1 MRIVAFLCM
10 MLAVSMAS
18 ADVGAKP
25 SAPGSGC
32 AVENARRVQN
42 YYNAISDLVADF
54 EQKSEVASL
63 AGKSLGGGE
72 SRGEVTLA
80 KPGKMRWRYVNS
92 DGSDAS
98 LVVSDGKVLWIYD
111 LAAREAQR
119 FSVEEGFL
127 SGAAM
132 QFLFGEGDL
141 LQSFVVTSKSCVS
154 PVVLSLVP
162 REAAT
167 YEKLE
172 LEVDAKTGQV
182 IESAVFDI
190 VGNVTRVRFANLR
203 INQKP
208 KAQVFSFDP
217 PKGVRVLEALPAF

>member
-1 MRIVAFLCM
+1 MRLVAFLCC
-10 MLAVSMAS
+10 LFCVAS
-18 ADVGAKP
+18 ANAAG
-25 SAPGSGC
+25 SAAPVPQAANC
-32 AVENARRVQN
+32 ATEHARRVQG
-42 YYNAISDLVADF
+42 YYNAISDLIADF
-54 EQKSEVASL
+54 EQNSEVASL
-63 AGKSLGGGE
+63 EGKSLGGGE

-80 KPGKMRWRYVNS
+80 KPGKMRWHYKNT

-98 LVVSDGKVLWIYD
+98 LVVTDGKVLWIYD
-111 LAAREAQR
+111 PEAREAQR

-141 LQSFVVTSKSCVS
+141 LQSFVITSKSCQP
-154 PVVLSLVP
+154 PVVLSLLP

-172 LEVDAKTGQV
+172 LEVDVKTGQIV
-182 IESAVFDI
+182 ESAVFDI
-190 VGNVTRVRFANLR
+190 VGNVTRVRFSNVR
-203 INQKP
+203 TNQSP
-208 KAQVFSFDP
+208 KQQTFTFDP

>member
-1 MRIVAFLCM
+1 MRFVAFLCM
-10 MLAVSMAS
+10 MFVVSIAAADAVT
-18 ADVGAKP
+18 KP
-25 SAPGSGC
+25 NSQGPSC

-42 YYNAISDLVADF
+42 YYNAISDLTADF

-63 AGKSLGGGE
+63 EGKSLGGGE
-72 SRGEVTLA
+72 SRGEVMLA
-80 KPGKMRWRYVNS
+80 KPGKMRWRYMNS

-111 LAAREAQR
+111 PAAREAQR

-141 LQSFVVTSKSCVS
+141 LKSFAITSKSCVP

-190 VGNVTRVRFANLR
+190 VGNVTRVRFAKVQTD
-203 INQKP
+203 QKP
-208 KAQVFSFDP
+208 KAQAFLFDP
-217 PKGVRVLEALPAF
+217 PTGVRVLEVLPAF

>member
-1 MRIVAFLCM
+1 MRIVAFLCWIF
-10 MLAVSMAS
+10 LVATAT
-18 ADVGAKP
+18 ADERVVPGAK
-25 SAPGSGC
+25 APNC
-32 AVENARRVQN
+32 ATEHARRVQG
-42 YYNAISDLVADF
+42 YYNAIADLVADF

-63 AGKSLGGGE
+63 EGKSLGGGE

-80 KPGKMRWRYVNS
+80 KPGKMRWHYKNS

-98 LVVSDGKVLWIYD
+98 LVVTDGKLLWIYD
-111 LAAREAQR
+111 PAAREVQR
-119 FSVEEGFL
+119 FAVEEGFL

-141 LQSFVVTSKSCVS
+141 LQSFVITSRSCQP

-190 VGNVTRVRFANLR
+190 VGNVTRVRFTNVR
-203 INQKP
+203 TNQTPKP
-208 KAQVFSFDP
+208 EIFTFAA
-217 PKGVRVLEALPAF
+217 PKGVRVLESLPAF